1 MLARTAAKRDLL
13 DRVFLAFLTG
23 NLVFAGVAVF
33 KERGK
38 TMSEDQLLA
47 RLEEEQK
54 QSHQSK
60 EQQGN

>member
-1 MLARTAAKRDLL
+1 MLARTAAKRDVL
-13 DRVFLAFLTG
+13 DRILLAFLTG
-23 NLVFAGVAVF
+23 NLVIAGVAVF

-54 QSHQSK
+54 QAHQSK
-60 EQQGN
+60 EQQNN

>member
-13 DRVFLAFLTG
+13 DRVLLAFLTG
-23 NLVFAGVAVF
+23 NLVLAGVSVF

-54 QSHQSK
+54 QAHQNK